1 LSANNEDF
9 DLNRES
15 FSGRICDDLCEVLLS
30 YLSFED
36 KIRFECVSKQ
46 WQKLIYNKQYILEV
60 NETSDKSKN
69 CLNSLLKAKKRSYNL
84 NIKAFES
91 ILKKCKFIN
100 KVIIRKYNVKNREQ
114 VLRSITSKCNH
125 LNAIKFDFREVDEKV
140 LLDFGKKFRPKLR
153 QLEFV
158 CPINKNKI
166 YMSLI
171 KMCPNLLSLSRVKLP
186 NIFEGNELLMDKL
199 IKVDKLF
206 IQIFEI
212 NLLQVFV
219 EKYGKSFKSFGVM
232 SKTDEFNEKNL
243 LLQEISR
250 FESLEHL
257 VLDSESNENISHLF
271 ADNLSMIGNNCSKI
285 QSLVLKIPGIQSSVT
300 SHLFK
305 SLGHFNALKKLD
317 LNTSEILDN
326 NNNNNNELNES
337 ISVLT
342 FGNCKQLKHL
352 LIKFPKIDDNF
363 FKDIELSV
371 PQLKSTEE
379 EISDNTFKC
388 LAKLKALKSLVFNR
402 LKTNHKFMSITDNG
416 VIDVINNCPELES
429 IRVNSRPNISH
440 KTIEALIDLALS
452 KPRLYFSH
460 TFSSIDRKYN
470 NCVAIYLSPYKPF
483 PINLE
488 INLK

>member
-1 LSANNEDF
+1 
-9 DLNRES
+9 
-15 FSGRICDDLCEVLLS
+15 VLIK
-30 YLSFED
+30 D

-46 WQKLIYNKQYILEV
+46 WQKLIYKKQYILEV

-69 CLNSLLKAKKRSYNL
+69 CLNALLKAKKRSYNL

-91 ILKKCKFIN
+91 VLKKCKFIN
-100 KVIIRKYNVKNREQ
+100 KVIISKYNVKNREQ

-140 LLDFGKKFRPKLR
+140 LLDFGKNFGPKLR
-153 QLEFV
+153 ELEFV
-158 CPINKNKI
+158 CPLNKNKTF
-166 YMSLI
+166 MSLI
-171 KMCPNLLSLSRVKLP
+171 KMCPNLLLLSRVKLLD
-186 NIFEGNELLMDKL
+186 IFEGNELLIDKL

-219 EKYGKSFKSFGVM
+219 EKYGKNLKSFGVM
-232 SKTDEFNEKNL
+232 SKTDDLNEKNL
-243 LLQEISR
+243 LLQEVSR
-250 FESLEHL
+250 FESLENL

-285 QSLVLKIPGIQSSVT
+285 QSLVLKIPSIQSSVT
-300 SHLFK
+300 SDLFK

-317 LNTSEILDN
+317 LNTSEILNN
-326 NNNNNNELNES
+326 NNNNNNEFNES

-342 FGNCKQLKHL
+342 FGNCKRLKHL
-352 LIKFPKIDDNF
+352 IIKFPKIDDNF

-371 PQLKSTEE
+371 PQLKCIEIWTEE

-402 LKTNHKFMSITDNG
+402 LKTNQKFMSITDNG
-416 VIDVINNCPELES
+416 VIDVINNCLELES

-440 KTIEALIDLALS
+440 KTIEALIELALS
-452 KPRLYFSH
+452 KPRVYFSH
-460 TFSSIDRKYN
+460 LFSSIGRKYN
-470 NCVAIYLSPYKPF
+470 NFVAIDLSPYKPF